1 MALIRLAT
9 VNDIPQMFQVRFA
22 VRENRLAPGI
32 VIPEEDVRH
41 AIEDTG
47 RGWVIE
53 ADSQILAFGIADA
66 VNASIWALFVHPD
79 VEGQG
84 YGRRL
89 HNEMVSWLWSRGVE
103 MIWLTTTPGTRLAI
117 SRPDSP

>member
-1 MALIRLAT
+1 
-9 VNDIPQMFQVRFA
+9 MFQVRFA